1 MGYVGYPLD
10 FGYFPC
16 KNGLATA
23 ARLAAQ
29 GVPPYAASTAE
40 MAVYAAHAAALRLL
54 GATVAPARERTFHGV
69 PVALGPAVVLAP
81 SFCPC
86 LTELRPKLP
95 SPAQIVISE
104 RSTLLVDGAHIVI
117 EQLELD
123 GALEV
128 GRPRCP
134 RTTAAARE
142 AARTATAREAARAC
156 ARTAAR
162 TCDAPAMRLRC
173 ACYGSALAV
182 HPLHPPHP
190 TSPFPCAGA
199 RVRRRLAYDPQLARA

>member
-1 MGYVGYPLD
+1 MGYPLE

-54 GATVAPARERTFHGV
+54 GAKVAPARERSFHGV
-69 PVALGPAVVLAP
+69 PVALGAAVVLAP

-86 LTELRPKLP
+86 LSELRAKLP

-104 RSTLLVDGAHIVI
+104 RSTLLIDGAHVRI

-128 GRPRCP
+128 RPAPLQPAPNPPQPAPTRPNPPQPAPTRPNPPQPAPP
-134 RTTAAARE
+134 RPNPTQPNPTQPNP
-142 AARTATAREAARAC
+142 TQ
-156 ARTAAR
+156 
-162 TCDAPAMRLRC
+162 PAQ
-173 ACYGSALAV
+173 
-182 HPLHPPHP
+182 PL
-190 TSPFPCAGA
+190 PCAGA
-199 RVRRRLAYDPQLARA
+199 RVRWRLAHGP

>member
-1 MGYVGYPLD
+1 MLTLSLTKVGYVGYPLD

-128 GRPRCP
+128 CRPR
-134 RTTAAARE
+134 
-142 AARTATAREAARAC
+142 C

-162 TCDAPAMRLRC
+162 DATRAC
-173 ACYGSALAV
+173 ACDGPALDV
-182 HPLHPPHP
+182 HPLHSTHPNPP
-190 TSPFPCAGA
+190 TQPFLCAGA
-199 RVRRRLAYDPQLARA
+199 RVRRRLAHDP